1 MNQVLSY
8 IAEGCSCMLV
18 ECFSS
23 DVPPFEVL
31 PCSDVPSGDEST
43 KSCRR
48 KKQPRWRKKF
58 LAAGLFSDYYK
69 EDEYVQIKVQQYNFY
84 GTRIAQSV

>member
-1 MNQVLSY
+1 LNWVLSN
-8 IAEGCSCMLV
+8 IGEGCNFLLV
-18 ECFSS
+18 ACFSS
-23 DVPPFEVL
+23 DVMPFEVL

-69 EDEYVQIKVQQYNFY
+69 EDEYVQIKCNSITFMEP
-84 GTRIAQSV
+84 G

>member
-1 MNQVLSY
+1 LGFKLHRGGVQLDVGL
-8 IAEGCSCMLV
+8 
-18 ECFSS
+18 CFSS
-23 DVPPFEVL
+23 DVLPFEML

-48 KKQPRWRKKF
+48 TKQPRWRKKF

-69 EDEYVQIKVQQYNFY
+69 EDEYVQIKVQQHNFY
-84 GTRIAQSV
+84 GTRISPSV

>member
-1 MNQVLSY
+1 MVNTVFSYNTHTLIWGLTLCRKYKYLSWLCIYSCDVL
-8 IAEGCSCMLV
+8 
-18 ECFSS
+18 
-23 DVPPFEVL
+23 PFEML

-69 EDEYVQIKVQQYNFY
+69 EDEYV
-84 GTRIAQSV
+84 